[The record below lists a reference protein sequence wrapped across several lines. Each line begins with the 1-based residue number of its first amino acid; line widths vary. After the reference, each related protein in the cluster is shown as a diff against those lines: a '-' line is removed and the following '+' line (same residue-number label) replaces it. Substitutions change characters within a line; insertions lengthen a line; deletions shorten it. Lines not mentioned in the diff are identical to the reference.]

1 MGIQQVAPAMKV
13 LHVEPGK
20 GLAGGAQ
27 QVLYIVEGLRAR
39 GVECVVACE
48 PQAPLDNQLRA
59 MGIRSAAISYK
70 GDADLFY
77 AARLRE
83 LIATERPDVVHLHS
97 RRGAVLGM
105 IAAKWAGVPCVT
117 SRRVDDRLSS
127 SISVWAHSR
136 LNARVVCIS
145 DAIRRVMQDAG
156 VPADKLVTI
165 RSSVDPAPW
174 QHPAPRSEFLAEFAL
189 PEDAFVIG
197 VVAQLI
203 PRKGHR
209 YLFEALQGLPS
220 ERIRVIVFGSG
231 RSQADLEQT
240 VVRLGIDETV
250 QFAGQRWDL
259 PRWMGNLDL
268 LVHPATME
276 GLGVAL
282 LQASSAGVPLVASAA
297 GGITEVVRDGVNGLL
312 VPPADVPALHEA
324 IASLLA
330 DKDRREQMG
339 RAGMVLMASEY
350 SADTMV
356 EQHIA
361 LYQGTLAGRR

>member
-1 MGIQQVAPAMKV
+1 MKV

-20 GLAGGAQ
+20 GLAGGGQ
-27 QVLYIVEGLRAR
+27 QVLYIVEGLRSR
-39 GVECVVACE
+39 GVEGVVACE
-48 PQAPLDNQLRA
+48 PDGPLDTQLRA
-59 MGIRSAAISYK
+59 MGIRTAPTIYS

-77 AARLRE
+77 AARLRDLAARE
-83 LIATERPDVVHLHS
+83 GADLVHLHS

-127 SISVWAHSR
+127 PVSVWAHSR

-145 DAIRRVMQDAG
+145 DAIRRVMQNAG

-174 QHPAPRSEFLAEFAL
+174 QHPAPRPEFLAEFAL
-189 PEDAFVIG
+189 PDDAFVIG

-209 YLFEALQGLPS
+209 YLFEALSELAS
-220 ERIRVIVFGSG
+220 ERVRVVVFGNG
-231 RSQADLEQT
+231 RSQAELEQM
-240 VVRLGIDETV
+240 VAQLGLGAVV

-282 LQASSAGVPLVASAA
+282 LQASSAGVPIVASAA
-297 GGITEVVRDGVNGLL
+297 GGIIEAVRHGVNGLL
-312 VPPADVPALHEA
+312 VPPADVPALREA
-324 IASLLA
+324 IALLLA
-330 DKDRREQMG
+330 DESRGVEMG
-339 RAGMVLMASEY
+339 RAGMALMASEY
-350 SADTMV
+350 SAGAMV

-361 LYQGTLAGRR
+361 LYQGILANRN